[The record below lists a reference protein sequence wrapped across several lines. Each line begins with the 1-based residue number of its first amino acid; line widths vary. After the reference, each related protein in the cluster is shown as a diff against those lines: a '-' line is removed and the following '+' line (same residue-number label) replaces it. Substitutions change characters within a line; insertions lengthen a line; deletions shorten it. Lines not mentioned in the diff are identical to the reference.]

1 MVEIKSSAK
10 KRLKQQDLVMI
21 IFRLFADEYENS
33 NAKSIWDIKLP
44 IDQIK
49 TILKERHNVSYRSN
63 LWIYTQLKRYEEDSG
78 VRLFKKEQKGKNNQ
92 SFNLSIYDSML
103 TFTQKQHLYVTGKIK
118 IANGVNDKIRNSL
131 INRPLDQPLT
141 IMLGA
146 GSSIYH
152 VADIL
157 AEHSRTFLHQFRIYT
172 HNLGVIQ
179 RLLAPD
185 VDTTKFELYTPSG
198 RIDPVT
204 YCVVSQDSD
213 FYETVPFDFIIQ
225 GTSVVH
231 NGNLYIESGTE
242 TNIKEAILH
251 HCRGEKILILTKHEC
266 KDQPLSS
273 HTYGKISDYDFLIV
287 PRFQKNI
294 AHKKNYEEEFEQYRE
309 NFTPIIMNWN
319 YEILAAKR

>member
-1 MVEIKSSAK
+1 MTDKMSPVK

-33 NAKSIWDIKLP
+33 DAKSIWDIRLP

-49 TILKERHNVSYRSN
+49 TILTERHNVTYRSN
-63 LWIYTQLKRYEEDSG
+63 LWVYTQLKRYEEDSG
-78 VRLFKKEQKGKNNQ
+78 VRLFNKEQKGKNNQ
-92 SFNLSIYDSML
+92 SFNLSIYDNML
-103 TFTQKQHLYVTGKIK
+103 TFTQKQHLYITGKIK

-131 INRPLDQPLT
+131 INRPVDQPLT

-157 AEHSRTFLHQFRIYT
+157 ADRSRTSPHLFRIYT
-172 HNLGVIQ
+172 HNLGVIH

-185 VDTTKFELYTPSG
+185 VDKTKIELYTPSG

-204 YCVVSQDSD
+204 YCVVSEDTG
-213 FYETVPFDFIIQ
+213 FYETVSFDFIIQ
-225 GTSVVH
+225 GTSVVYK
-231 NGNLYIESGTE
+231 GNLYIESGAE
-242 TNIKEAILH
+242 TTVKEAILH
-251 HCRGEKILILTKHEC
+251 HCRGEKILVLTKHEC
-266 KDQPLSS
+266 KDQPLSDHS
-273 HTYGKISDYDFLIV
+273 YGKISDYDFLIV
-287 PRFQKNI
+287 PRFQKKK

-309 NFTPIIMNWN
+309 DFTPIIMNWN